1 METKA
6 VEIGTVAAG
15 LILGAWCDWKERKI
29 PNALTFS
36 LIFFGFI
43 FNFLDQGVSGTVHAL
58 LGLILGILLLYLP
71 FSMGGV
77 GGGDVKLLGAIGSF
91 VGPVLILK
99 IFLASAIFG
108 GIFSL
113 MVMVQ
118 KKAFQS
124 TLRRIWGKLLCF
136 ALTQKIEP
144 EEGVSVK
151 TNSLRIPYAF
161 AILAGTFLMLFVAKG
176 G

>member
-36 LIFFGFI
+36 MIFFGFI
-43 FNFLDQGVSGTVHAL
+43 FNFLNQGVSGSVHAL
-58 LGLILGILLLYLP
+58 LGLIAGILLLYPP
-71 FSMGGV
+71 FYMGGV

-99 IFLASAIFG
+99 IFLATAVFG

-118 KKAFQS
+118 KKAVQS
-124 TLRRIWGKLLCF
+124 TIRGVRDRLLCF
-136 ALTQKIEP
+136 ALTQKIRP
-144 EEGVSVK
+144 EVGSSAEM
-151 TNSLRIPYAF
+151 NSRGIPYAF
-161 AILAGTFLMLFVAKG
+161 AILAGTLFILFVVKG